1 MSCSKEYSNA
11 NGSANCWVRHPFN
24 AVKRAECQQDY
35 VDLEGMAVVQENMGG
50 ESNNWGQTPNVGG
63 IPVNTTAPITNTV
76 AQKEVDIHSE
86 TIKEDVKSDWSMI
99 GYISLAVAVVLVG
112 NYLIVKKSK

>member
-11 NGSANCWVRHPFN
+11 NGNANCWVRHPFN

-35 VDLEGMAVVQENMGG
+35 VDLEDMAVVQENMGG
-50 ESNNWGQTPNVGG
+50 ESNNWGQAPNIGG
-63 IPVNTTAPITNTV
+63 VPVNTTLPVTNTV
-76 AQKEVDIHSE
+76 VK
-86 TIKEDVKSDWSMI
+86 KEDVNPSETVKGEVKGDWSMI

-112 NYLIVKKSK
+112 NYLIVKKK